1 MEEKFNIISKFKL
14 LAPFLN
20 SELSGQKEI
29 LESLANGFMRGETNI
44 TNRARPKGNFL
55 LLGPTGVGK
64 TESMLL
70 IAEFCN
76 LPLLRIDM
84 SEFGQL
90 AGDDVLKKLIGAP
103 GVDTGM
109 LGKFLENHQNG
120 IILYDEFEKAHSD
133 LFTILLQQLD
143 SARITLADYKTRN
156 LSNFYIVCTSNVGAK
171 EFQHSANLSA
181 KRMQEHSLDI
191 LRERFSPEFIGRFGT
206 PGKNILTFRSL
217 SGGDLRNICR
227 KFLRKEINRL
237 KPAGLDIQKT
247 TQEFLDLCVSRG
259 GNTKSGA
266 RDMRHTVEE
275 MIQEAYLHTLSEGR
289 IPSGILTLDE
299 NGSSRIKGSQ
309 KQHFQK
315 PALSEILIDYKATD
329 PARIFLQENYLMIGI
344 LLFSTFL

>member
-1 MEEKFNIISKFKL
+1 MKDKFNIISKFKL

-20 SELSGQKEI
+20 SELSGQETV
-29 LESLANGFMRGETNI
+29 LQSLADGFMRGETNI
-44 TNRARPKGNFL
+44 TNNARPKGNFL

-64 TESMLL
+64 TESILL

-90 AGDDVLKKLIGAP
+90 AGNDVLKKLIGAP

-109 LGKFLENHQNG
+109 LGNFLDNNSSG
-120 IILYDEFEKAHSD
+120 IILYDEFEKAHPD

-171 EFQHSANLSA
+171 EFQHASNLSA
-181 KRMQEHSLDI
+181 KRMQEHALDI

-237 KPAGLDIQKT
+237 KAAGLDIQKT
-247 TQEFLDLCVSRG
+247 TQEFLDLCVARG

-275 MIQEAYLHTLSEGR
+275 MVQEAYIHTLSEGR

-299 NGSSRIKGSQ
+299 NGNSRIKGSAE
-309 KQHFQK
+309 KHFKK
-315 PALSEILIDYKATD
+315 PALNEILTNYKSAD
-329 PARIFLQENYLMIGI
+329 SVKLFLQENYV
-344 LLFSTFL
+344 